1 MVRSTKI
8 DKAAKKRKHHDEASI
23 PFIHSHYIIPPF
35 IARVLW
41 RVWRLFH
48 IKFYYILKRL
58 RNNGESLKKLNEMA
72 NFNLGEDFSRAI
84 CALCGFFCFFFSG
97 QARRKAPRI
106 YLNNLDTWTCSTSG
120 RAVLNKLNELKKHV
134 TRASGGEG
142 REQNTNN
149 INEG

>member
-1 MVRSTKI
+1 M
-8 DKAAKKRKHHDEASI
+8 
-23 PFIHSHYIIPPF
+23 
-35 IARVLW
+35 
-41 RVWRLFH
+41 
-48 IKFYYILKRL
+48 
-58 RNNGESLKKLNEMA
+58 ESLKKLNEMA

-84 CALCGFFCFFFSG
+84 CALCGFFLFFFSG